1 LKDIRDGGYYGT
13 ADNTFPLWNELL
25 ILFCAS
31 QLNVDGYKD
40 SYNYYLSQLWIWIEM
55 ALRRLTGKFGLL
67 QHQMKCNLVN
77 TEHGTPSSSQ
87 TLLLE
92 MQKAAISHGGWVLS
106 WGCGVAKEKRN
117 N

>member
-1 LKDIRDGGYYGT
+1 
-13 ADNTFPLWNELL
+13 
-25 ILFCAS
+25 
-31 QLNVDGYKD
+31 
-40 SYNYYLSQLWIWIEM
+40 
-55 ALRRLTGKFGLL
+55 
-67 QHQMKCNLVN
+67 MKCNLIN